1 MTRHLRDLPGRLRPF
16 LTAFCVM
23 GAALF
28 FALVAFANRD
38 DAGGRTTQRRVRPPA
53 ARCARGCR
61 QACGY
66 ARDAAR

>member
-38 DAGGRTTQRRVRPPA
+38 DAGVVFITGFLAGCFTVSALVLATSGINEGTART
-53 ARCARGCR
+53 
-61 QACGY
+61 
-66 ARDAAR
+66 